1 MSDPTIDHPWDR
13 SLKAKNRSAAYFQI
27 IAKADEIPFLSMLTK
42 EAQRGL
48 VQMIVEKLA
57 VEDE

>member
-1 MSDPTIDHPWDR
+1 MSDPTIDPWER
-13 SLKAKNRSAAYFQI
+13 PLKAKNRSVAYFQI

-42 EAQRGL
+42 DAQRGL